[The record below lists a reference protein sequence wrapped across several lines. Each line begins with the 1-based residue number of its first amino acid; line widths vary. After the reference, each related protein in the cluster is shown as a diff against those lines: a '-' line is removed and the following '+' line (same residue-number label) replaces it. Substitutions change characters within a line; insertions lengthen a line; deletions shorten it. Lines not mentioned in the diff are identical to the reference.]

1 MKRAFKVFKPE
12 GRNLTGAIKRS
23 KATHVVRVKKIDTTV
38 LMARICPNLAKSCM
52 VVRHRGMDATTVVI
66 AELRIAVPIWE
77 MAAKLLQP
85 RISCKKEEKKKVRH
99 KLTTAS
105 LRGGWVPG
113 TPYSFNN
120 NLEANSKMETASKAG
135 KT

>member
-77 MAAKLLQP
+77 MAARLLQP
-85 RISCKKEEKKKVRH
+85 RISCKKEQKNGEVQI
-99 KLTTAS
+99 
-105 LRGGWVPG
+105 
-113 TPYSFNN
+113 NN
-120 NLEANSKMETASKAG
+120 CIAAWRLGAWDTLQLPQ
-135 KT
+135 